1 MNSQKTLLMIKPD
14 AVRRDLIGEILSR
27 VEKQK
32 FKIVDLKMVRLSVD
46 YAKRFYQIHQEKPF
60 FADLIDSITSGPV
73 VAVLLEKEN
82 AVEYLRRVV
91 GKTDP
96 QESEKGTIRSD
107 LGLDVTRNSVHAS
120 DSEETAKFEI
130 DFFFSKKLNSSDV
143 D

>member
-1 MNSQKTLLMIKPD
+1 
-14 AVRRDLIGEILSR
+14 
-27 VEKQK
+27 
-32 FKIVDLKMVRLSVD
+32 
-46 YAKRFYQIHQEKPF
+46 
-60 FADLIDSITSGPV
+60 
-73 VAVLLEKEN
+73 VLLEKEN

-96 QESEKGTIRSD
+96 RESEKGTIRSD

-130 DFFFSKKLNSSDV
+130 DLFFSKKLNSSDV